1 MRIARIAAAAALA
14 VAAWNAAVAANP
26 KEEDLRALR
35 ARIEKLQRDLAAA
48 EESRGEAVDQL
59 KASEKAVS
67 DAQRALYTLSRERR
81 ALESDL
87 AAIAARE
94 RDSREALA
102 RQQALAGRL
111 LLLQYR
117 QGAPDAL
124 RLALEGSDPASV
136 ARHFAYLGYIQRSRA
151 AVISRLKTQQEDLA
165 KLESDALARRAEIAA
180 NEAESAKQA
189 RVLEGERAAR
199 AAVVARIAG
208 DIAKGRRE
216 IGRLQRDEQ
225 RLSKLV
231 EQIARALAAPPP
243 APGGRR
249 VEQVADASASSK
261 PFASLRGKLRL
272 PVRGELVNQYGAPR
286 EESGA
291 TWKGLFIRCVSGE
304 TIRAVADGRVV
315 YSDWLR
321 GFGNLLI
328 LDHGKGYMS
337 LYANNE
343 ALLAQVGERVRAGD
357 PVARVGASGGLPES
371 GLYFELRRD
380 GKTFDPLKWVA
391 P

>member
-1 MRIARIAAAAALA
+1 MRIARIVLAAALA
-14 VAAWNAAVAANP
+14 VAAWDAAGAAS
-26 KEEDLRALR
+26 EEELRALR
-35 ARIEKLQRDLAAA
+35 ARIEKLQRDVAAA
-48 EESRGEAVDQL
+48 ESSRGEAVDQL
-59 KASEKAVS
+59 RASEKAVS
-67 DAQRALYTLSRERR
+67 DAQRALYTLSRERQS
-81 ALESDL
+81 LETDL
-87 AAIAARE
+87 AGIAARE
-94 RDSREALA
+94 GDLRQALA
-102 RQQALAGRL
+102 RQQTLASRL

-124 RLALEGSDPASV
+124 RLALEGKDPASV

-151 AVISRLKTQQEDLA
+151 ALITRLKAQQDELA
-165 KLESDALARRAEIAA
+165 RLEADALARRGEIAA
-180 NEAESAKQA
+180 NEAESARQA
-189 RVLEGERAAR
+189 KLLQAERATR
-199 AAVVARIAG
+199 AAVVTRIAG

-225 RLSKLV
+225 RLTKLV
-231 EQIARALAAPPP
+231 EQIARALAAPP
-243 APGGRR
+243 ASPGGRR
-249 VEQVADASASSK
+249 VDQVADASASSK
-261 PFASLRGKLRL
+261 PFETLRGKLRL

-304 TIRAVADGRVV
+304 TIHAVADGRVV

-343 ALLAQVGERVRAGD
+343 ALLAQVGDRVRAGD